1 MVDKSKYINYLN
13 HFWNVD
19 SVEGISPI
27 ETKLYLYILNLF
39 NRTYWQRDWI
49 ICGDDRLKAI
59 IPCSSATLR
68 NARNNLKNV
77 GLINFIIGGKGHRVK
92 TRYQIL
98 PPKFIP
104 KSAPMDKPKDD
115 TYNKSN
121 TKINTSPEGVDLLKE
136 GYPPNDGVDRNWDGL
151 KTWLLKMKATK
162 EQANEIIILSNF
174 GEKGM
179 PVWKLF
185 AEIRDSGGVIKQ
197 PILFVLSRL
206 KK

>member
-1 MVDKSKYINYLN
+1 MIDKSKYINYLN

-77 GLINFIIGGKGHRVK
+77 ELINFIIGGKGHRVK
-92 TRYQIL
+92 TRY
-98 PPKFIP
+98 
-104 KSAPMDKPKDD
+104 
-115 TYNKSN
+115 
-121 TKINTSPEGVDLLKE
+121 
-136 GYPPNDGVDRNWDGL
+136 
-151 KTWLLKMKATK
+151 
-162 EQANEIIILSNF
+162 
-174 GEKGM
+174 
-179 PVWKLF
+179 
-185 AEIRDSGGVIKQ
+185 
-197 PILFVLSRL
+197 
-206 KK
+206 